1 MPTSNKTPELNLNN
15 WLGTDKPMRSDF
27 TEDNLI
33 LDSVIGGHLQDA
45 VAHLSTADREKF
57 DAPYLIDSYAGNGEA
72 ETSFILPFVPKF
84 VFVFYQTRAFSE
96 YVADG
101 DYTLCNAGFAS
112 PGLCTAAV
120 SLQGNKLTV
129 KQTTGEVTGKL
140 FHNLN
145 LRNGQYFYLAVK

>member
-33 LDSVIGGHLQDA
+33 FRQRNRRPSSGRGGPPFRRGPGKIRRPIFDRAATPATGRPRQALSCPLCPSSCLCFIRPGRSVNMWRTGTIPCATPGSRLPGC
-45 VAHLSTADREKF
+45 
-57 DAPYLIDSYAGNGEA
+57 APPR
-72 ETSFILPFVPKF
+72 FP
-84 VFVFYQTRAFSE
+84 
-96 YVADG
+96 
-101 DYTLCNAGFAS
+101 
-112 PGLCTAAV
+112 
-120 SLQGNKLTV
+120 LQGNKLTV

-145 LRNGQYFYLAVK
+145 RETASIFIWL